1 MLSDKPR
8 RVVPTS
14 ANPVAPVVTPAPPPV
29 VNNPP
34 LSPIAPIADSDQS
47 GILRVIGFYFGVAL
61 IFARVSVLPEFLLNL
76 IGTNL
81 YILYLLTPPALAAVL
96 ATGAIRRTL
105 RGKPARYWMAFF
117 GWMALATC
125 FSSWIGGSLNRLRD
139 YGIYDLMLLFIVAGL
154 VTNWRE
160 IRIVF
165 FSLAAAGL
173 MNLLEARLFLDLR
186 NGRMQLWENGTS
198 NANDLAS
205 QLLLVLPF
213 VLWVAM
219 DSKRNI
225 FIRIPLFIGILYGL
239 WVIMGTASRGALI
252 GIFAGFLFA
261 LWRANG
267 RQRLSAILAAV
278 FLFAIIMVALPQ
290 STSNRLASLFG
301 EENLEADQS
310 ADARSHLF
318 RQSLIYTIEHPLF
331 GVGPD
336 QFSNYSSQE
345 HEVKHGL
352 WHPTHCAWTQISS
365 ECGIPGLIFFVLGLA
380 TACWAVART
389 YRSAREQ
396 GNSDIANACF
406 CYLLALVGFL
416 TSITFLSNAYSPT
429 IPLMVGLGVSMSVA
443 AAKRMAAKR
452 VPAPLMP
459 VARY

>member
-1 MLSDKPR
+1 M
-8 RVVPTS
+8 VPIGS
-14 ANPVAPVVTPAPPPV
+14 
-29 VNNPP
+29 
-34 LSPIAPIADSDQS
+34 DSDQS

-61 IFARVSVLPEFLLNL
+61 IFARVSVLPELLGQL

-81 YILYLLTPPALAAVL
+81 YILYILTPPALAAVL

-105 RGKPARYWMAFF
+105 SGKPARYWMAFF
-117 GWMALATC
+117 GWLVLATG
-125 FSSWIGGSLNRLRD
+125 FSSWIGGSLLRVRD
-139 YGIYDLMLLFIVAGL
+139 YGIYELMLLFIVGGL
-154 VTNWRE
+154 ATNWRE

-165 FSLAAAGL
+165 FALAAAGL
-173 MNLLEARLFLDLR
+173 MNLLEARLFMDLR
-186 NGRMQLWENGTS
+186 NGRMQLWESGSIS

-225 FIRIPLFIGILYGL
+225 FIRIPLFLGVIYGL
-239 WVIMGTASRGALI
+239 WAIVGTASRGALI

-267 RQRLSAILAAV
+267 RQRLGAILAAV
-278 FLFAIIMVALPQ
+278 FLCAIVMVALPQ
-290 STSNRLASLFG
+290 STSSRLASLFG

-318 RQSLIYTIEHPLF
+318 RQSLIYTVQHPLF

-336 QFSNYSSQE
+336 QFSNYQSQE
-345 HEVKHGL
+345 HEAKKAL
-352 WHPTHCAWTQISS
+352 WHPTHCTWTQVSS
-365 ECGIPGLIFFVLGLA
+365 ECGVPGLIFFVLGLG
-380 TACWAVART
+380 TACWSVARV
-389 YRSAREQ
+389 YRRAREL

-406 CYLLALVGFL
+406 CYLLAMVGFL
-416 TSITFLSNAYSPT
+416 TSITFLSNAYGPT
-429 IPLMVGLGVSMSVA
+429 IPLMVGLGVSMSAA
-443 AAKRMAAKR
+443 AAKRMAEKR